1 MKRFA
6 MSVAL
11 LCALSVSALAV
22 DVPTVG
28 APSPGQTQGGEPV
41 DPGNI
46 PTGGFTVPGEMPGVG
61 LSALLTIL
69 ALAFRVRQRVSR
81 WLGELP
87 LGQFSGSVF
96 SRQMQKS
103 LYRLFV
109 QTSEFLCNLAFLCK
123 ACPLNTSYTDVYLV
137 TTPTLVVIPSKTQ

>member
-1 MKRFA
+1 VQIANGILGWLLTTLQGVLRCCHIPARCKKFGIPNKENLPMKRFA

-28 APSPGQTQGGEPV
+28 APSPGQTQGGESV

-46 PTGGFTVPGEMPGVG
+46 PTGGFTVPGDMPGVG

-69 ALAFRVRQRVSR
+69 DLAF
-81 WLGELP
+81 
-87 LGQFSGSVF
+87 
-96 SRQMQKS
+96 
-103 LYRLFV
+103 
-109 QTSEFLCNLAFLCK
+109 
-123 ACPLNTSYTDVYLV
+123 
-137 TTPTLVVIPSKTQ
+137 